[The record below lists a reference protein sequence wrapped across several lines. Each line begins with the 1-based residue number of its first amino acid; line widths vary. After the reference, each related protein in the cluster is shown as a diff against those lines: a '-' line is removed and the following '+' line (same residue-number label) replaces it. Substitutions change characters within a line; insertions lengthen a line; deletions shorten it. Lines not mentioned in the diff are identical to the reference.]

1 MPSESRFKV
10 ASKREQNKFI
20 YYVEREQLRRGQD
33 DKVGLK
39 EKGEIRK
46 EKDENGK
53 VNQRSTP
60 EGAEVKGFYPPPPL
74 RSSHLSQGDSLLAR

>member
-33 DKVGLK
+33 DVVGLK
-39 EKGEIRK
+39 EKGEIQHIHPLSPP
-46 EKDENGK
+46 ETGW
-53 VNQRSTP
+53 STTQW
-60 EGAEVKGFYPPPPL
+60 GG
-74 RSSHLSQGDSLLAR
+74 GG

>member
-1 MPSESRFKV
+1 MPSGSRFKV

-33 DKVGLK
+33 DVVGLK
-39 EKGEIRK
+39 EKGEMRNQK
-46 EKDENGK
+46 GENGN

-60 EGAEVKGFYPPPPL
+60 EPKV
-74 RSSHLSQGDSLLAR
+74 DARRG